1 MQVLTSPYLDAQ
13 YGRILTT
20 YGQQVMVW

>member
-20 YGQQVMVW
+20 YGQQVMV